1 MSHINKSFLWLIAGL
16 VLILGGCT
24 HLKSVHQVETCNDF
38 SEWPLLEQK
47 VAQRILLHGLDH
59 EALYTLA
66 TDLKPMS
73 TIHDF
78 SYHTDSLQAA
88 IPQLTLWANIGA
100 KLSCNGKK
108 VVLMPFKNEF
118 DGRKYLELLA
128 LDIKRVQKEIRRHPL
143 FWAKLGITET
153 TPVEL
158 VPLLV
163 ESAAKYDRWRGF
175 GYLFGYPD
183 YAVDFFVQAG
193 QEQDS
198 TKQFVKRDFFQI
210 PVFAADKGHFTYA
223 MPKGHTPDAT
233 DSTRYI
239 AAKNI
244 LGRYRLQ
251 RMKHLRPANDN
262 ASQLLSI
269 LQKNGN

>member
-1 MSHINKSFLWLIAGL
+1 MSKSFLWFLAGL
-16 VLILGGCT
+16 ALALGGCR
-24 HLKSVHQVETCNDF
+24 HLKPTHPAETCNDF
-38 SEWPLLEQK
+38 SGWLPSEQK
-47 VAQRILLHGLDH
+47 VAQHILLHGLDH

-66 TDLKPMS
+66 ADLKPMS
-73 TIHDF
+73 TIDDF
-78 SYHTDSLQAA
+78 SFHTDSLQAA

-108 VVLMPFKNEF
+108 VVLVPFKNEF
-118 DGRKYLELLA
+118 DGRKYVELLA
-128 LDIKRVQKEIRRHPL
+128 LDVNRVQKEIRRHPL
-143 FWAKLGITET
+143 FWAKLGITEA

-158 VPLLV
+158 IPLLV

-210 PVFAADKGHFTYA
+210 PVFAAEKGHFTYA
-223 MPKGHTPDAT
+223 MPKGHTPALD
-233 DSTRYI
+233 DSTRYV
-239 AAKNI
+239 AAQKI
-244 LGRYRLQ
+244 LARYRL
-251 RMKHLRPANDN
+251 LRAE
-262 ASQLLSI
+262 QLRSGTIDAKKLLRN
-269 LQKNGN
+269 LQKKP